1 MPLQG
6 INGFG
11 TAGVPGKTWRD
22 ILGGAGAGAEAADL
36 AHKGPQRGDWQS
48 PSRRAVSRY
57 RARSP
62 GAIGY
67 ATSNQ
72 PKSNRRSHS

>member
-1 MPLQG
+1 M
-6 INGFG
+6 
-11 TAGVPGKTWRD
+11 
-22 ILGGAGAGAEAADL
+22 
-36 AHKGPQRGDWQS
+36 
-48 PSRRAVSRY
+48 SRY